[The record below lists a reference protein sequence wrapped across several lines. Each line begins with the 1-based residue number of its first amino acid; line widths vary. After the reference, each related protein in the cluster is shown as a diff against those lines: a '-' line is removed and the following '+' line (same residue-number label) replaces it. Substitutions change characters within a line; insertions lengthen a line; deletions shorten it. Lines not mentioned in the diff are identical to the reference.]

1 MAAPRSAAAP
11 PDLFDYDA
19 SYLDALVRLW
29 REAFECGVGVADP
42 HPLAEQRDYFLAEVL
57 PAHRVTLALL
67 PSGLAGFVAAS
78 AESVAQL
85 HVKVGLHRQ
94 GIGSLLLDLAKA
106 RSSGSLWLF
115 AFAQNV
121 RACRFYEKHGFV
133 AVGRGF
139 EPTWQL
145 ADVKYHWSAAVGSG

>member
-1 MAAPRSAAAP
+1 VAAPRSAAAP
-11 PDLFDYDA
+11 PDLVDYDA

-29 REAFECGVGVADP
+29 REAFEFGVGVTDP

-94 GIGSLLLDLAKA
+94 GIGSLLLDHAKA

-115 AFAQNV
+115 AFARNV

-133 AVGRGF
+133 AVARGF

-145 ADVKYHWSAAVGSG
+145 ADVKYHWSADVGGG